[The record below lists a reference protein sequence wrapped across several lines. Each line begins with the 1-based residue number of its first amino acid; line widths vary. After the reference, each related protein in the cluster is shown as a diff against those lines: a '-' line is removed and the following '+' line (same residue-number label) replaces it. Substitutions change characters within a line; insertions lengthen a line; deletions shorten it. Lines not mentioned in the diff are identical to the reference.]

1 MKKVFLI
8 TVLFSLFLSTD
19 LFSQSSSIIKNKKI
33 TDVKSQLINFEINQG
48 FQIENETNNT
58 ISFTKLNTR
67 VLETTVLVLRYGAGE
82 FYDRNRY
89 NFSQLGNDVRIFYFR
104 EVFSSKSNENMSL
117 STTEDMKKLNQDYL
131 DKFVNSIQ

>member
-1 MKKVFLI
+1 VKKLFLI

>member
-1 MKKVFLI
+1 MKKI
-8 TVLFSLFLSTD
+8 VLFVLLFFFISSVSY
-19 LFSQSSSIIKNKKI
+19 SQSSSIIKNKKI

>member
-1 MKKVFLI
+1 MKKIL
-8 TVLFSLFLSTD
+8 LFILLS
-19 LFSQSSSIIKNKKI
+19 FFISSVSYSQSSSIIKNKKI